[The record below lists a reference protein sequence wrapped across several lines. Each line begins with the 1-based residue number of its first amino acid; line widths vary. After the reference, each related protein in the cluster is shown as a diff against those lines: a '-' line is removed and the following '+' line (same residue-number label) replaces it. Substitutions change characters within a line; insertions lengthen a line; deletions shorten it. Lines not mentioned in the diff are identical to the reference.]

1 MDQISMLE
9 KRLKKPSMDL
19 TKRTRLLHGIYMQL
33 VVSRK
38 GNQHNGEYRQYMER
52 GPEQSH
58 AICDKIYG
66 LLQVHGMAHHA
77 RRLAEQR
84 LPEYHTDQQR
94 AYR

>member
-9 KRLKKPSMDL
+9 KRLRKPSMDL
-19 TKRTRLLHGIYMQL
+19 VKRTRLLHGIYQQL

-38 GNQHNGEYRQYMER
+38 GNQHKGEYRQYMER
-52 GPEQSH
+52 GEEQSR
-58 AICDKIYG
+58 AICDKVYG
-66 LLQVHGMAHHA
+66 LLLVHGMDNHA

-84 LPEYHTDQQR
+84 LPEYLPNHQK